1 MWLFPPRRRGWFQG
15 VAAACEGLGESRWEE
30 GTTPGHTHPPRPQTQ
45 RTGAPG
51 MCRSGSCGRST
62 STGCRKSGSPSRS
75 CRERTCV
82 PCPRSSSASA
92 HPPAATS
99 CTPTSTSGS
108 LVGAR
113 EREGAGEGGRCCAAG
128 DAPLIPRSSLPA
140 AWMKEKAAPGDVR
153 YCGEFCMGSAPLVPL
168 VLQAGP
174 EDLRGPSLCNC
185 NYPEHWSSCCCGI
198 CVVTL
203 PLPRAAPRLSARS
216 CQGEMARTPHWP
228 CPTPPAPLR
237 AAQGQD

>member
-1 MWLFPPRRRGWFQG
+1 M
-15 VAAACEGLGESRWEE
+15 CEGLGECGCSLWEE
-30 GTTPGHTHPPRPQTQ
+30 GMVPGGLQPHVGVWGSAAAPQREEGDGSWLATLTPLRLQTR

-62 STGCRKSGSPSRS
+62 STGCRRSGSPSRS

-92 HPPAATS
+92 RPPAATS

-128 DAPLIPRSSLPA
+128 GAPLMPRSSLPA

-153 YCGEFCMGSAPLVPL
+153 YCGEFS
-168 VLQAGP
+168 AGP
-174 EDLRGPSLCNC
+174 
-185 NYPEHWSSCCCGI
+185 
-198 CVVTL
+198 
-203 PLPRAAPRLSARS
+203 
-216 CQGEMARTPHWP
+216 TPASGRFGVLEG
-228 CPTPPAPLR
+228 T
-237 AAQGQD
+237 